1 MSNAL
6 NIYDG
11 PDENS
16 MKIGEVFGKSSNK
29 LLRSISSSGKTLF
42 LDFKKQFIYHAE
54 DTTEFEASI
63 EYNKI
68 MSICQTWLD
77 VNKTILSFPDSS
89 SKTNCSWQITSNFGS
104 YIILNFEFI
113 EVNSEINIIFVIIS
127 VSP

>member
-1 MSNAL
+1 MNAL

-11 PDENS
+11 PDEKS

-42 LDFKKQFIYHAE
+42 LDFKKQFNY
-54 DTTEFEASI
+54 TTEFEASI
-63 EYNKI
+63 EYSKI

>member
-11 PDENS
+11 PDEKS

-42 LDFKKQFIYHAE
+42 LDFKKQFIYYAQ

-63 EYNKI
+63 EYNNI

-113 EVNSEINIIFVIIS
+113 EVNSEIKIIFVIIS